1 MPSPAVARSLNQHL
15 VEFIEQRLE
24 PIPEQLV
31 RPAEA
36 ALLRERQAPQV
47 VGRDFHAGQ
56 STGISQHSAG

>member
-1 MPSPAVARSLNQHL
+1 
-15 VEFIEQRLE
+15 
-24 PIPEQLV
+24 LV